1 MIRRNNYSIFGGVTV
16 ASSEYLDKVD
26 PDKLIKFFG
35 AVFSTVII
43 SGINVV
49 VSGHLLGYIL
59 NLEEK
64 DGDKNY
70 FGVSI
75 PPFIKARA
83 KGTRAIAGLAAF
95 GVSIVIVG
103 LFLSNQARDIFIV
116 NMAATKSQWT
126 ACQALA
132 TSISLTFCILLAFIK
147 VTWLKVWLVVNA
159 RDEKRP
165 DPPRKRAENLTAGS

>member
-1 MIRRNNYSIFGGVTV
+1 V
-16 ASSEYLDKVD
+16 ASSEYLDKLD
-26 PDKLIKFFG
+26 PDKLSKFFG
-35 AVFSTVII
+35 AIFSTVII

-59 NLEEK
+59 DLEEK
-64 DGDKNY
+64 DGDNNY

-75 PPFIKARA
+75 PPFIKAKA
-83 KGTRAIAGLAAF
+83 KGARAIAGLAAF

-132 TSISLTFCILLAFIK
+132 TSISLTFCIILAFVK
-147 VTWLKVWLVVNA
+147 VVCLKVWVVFKSQ
-159 RDEKRP
+159 DEKGPEIRLQ
-165 DPPRKRAENLTAGS
+165 DVRKN